1 MKTIRTLSVFLA
13 VIFALTA
20 AIQSKAQ
27 NQSMLFPVPGTY
39 STGST
44 DYDGCKVIN
53 FSNSGNSVIT
63 DLPRHPFTAFGLTG
77 RPHDEDHLKFASP
90 SINEKYLGQHPMY
103 AQQVVHDKEGNLLF
117 FIVDNN
123 IYNRYG
129 EANKLR
135 MKNKLM

>member
-1 MKTIRTLSVFLA
+1 MKNSIKPYFLLLFIEILS
-13 VIFALTA
+13 TA
-20 AIQSKAQ
+20 YTVQAQ
-27 NQSMLFPVPGTY
+27 NQSMLLPIPGDVDPNP
-39 STGST
+39 TGSR
-44 DYDGCKVIN
+44 CIN
-53 FSNSGNSVIT
+53 FTNPANPSISQ
-63 DLPRHPFTAFGLTG
+63 LPAHPFLIDPFTYGD
-77 RPHDEDHLKFASP
+77 PHIEAHL
-90 SINEKYLGQHPMY
+90 SIAGSLMNELYLGQHPMY